1 MKRYLA
7 VVAVLFSLSATAE
20 DYSSYKELYM
30 KNESGGVV
38 ALTLEPCQIA
48 EAVKAGMIDRAY
60 ATEGNGT
67 KHEGCWISPDIN
79 PEELPE
85 VDAHITIIP
94 LVNLW
99 FDGGTIVYPQTYF
112 KPSEI

>member
-7 VVAVLFSLSATAE
+7 VVAVLLSLPATAE
-20 DYSSYKELYM
+20 DYSNFKELYM

-38 ALTLEPCQIA
+38 VLTLEPCQFPD
-48 EAVKAGMIDRAY
+48 AVKRGFIDRSY

-67 KHEGCWISPDIN
+67 KHEGCWVSPEIK
-79 PEELPE
+79 PEELPA
-85 VDAHITIIP
+85 VDKDIKIIP

-99 FDGGTIVYPQTYF
+99 YDGEVIAYPQYLF
-112 KPSEI
+112 GPSEL

>member
-1 MKRYLA
+1 MRIAGLLLL
-7 VVAVLFSLSATAE
+7 VALSAQAQ

-38 ALTLEPCQIA
+38 ALTLEPCQFP
-48 EAVKAGMIDRAY
+48 EAVKKGYIDRAY

-67 KHEGCWISPDIN
+67 KHEGCWVSPEIN
-79 PEELPE
+79 PEEIPA
-85 VDAHITIIP
+85 VDAHVKIIP

-99 FDGGTIVYPQTYF
+99 FDGESVIYPQSYF
-112 KPSEI
+112 KPSEL

>member
-38 ALTLEPCQIA
+38 ALTLEPCQIS

-67 KHEGCWISPDIN
+67 KHEGCWISPEIN

-85 VDAHITIIP
+85 VDRKSTRLNSSH
-94 LVNLW
+94 
-99 FDGGTIVYPQTYF
+99 
-112 KPSEI
+112 

>member
-1 MKRYLA
+1 MRFSSLLLL
-7 VVAVLFSLSATAE
+7 VVALSASAE

-38 ALTLEPCQIA
+38 ALTLEPCQFP

-67 KHEGCWISPDIN
+67 KHEGCWVSPEIN

-99 FDGGTIVYPQTYF
+99 FDGGTIVYPQSYF